1 MPANDSNG
9 LTPDDLARLDALA
22 KRTGKTREQILH
34 EAFLFFAGCYNTFA
48 EAQKTSAAAAS
59 PLPSSAAP
67 AVAV

>member
-1 MPANDSNG
+1 MPENDSHG

-22 KRTGKTREQILH
+22 KRTGKTREQILR

-48 EAQKTSAAAAS
+48 EAQKTSAAAS